1 MRVNALTT
9 RVSTLLKT
17 VAVAC
22 AAMFLL
28 FAARAFAQ
36 EQPGVQSLSA
46 VRLAAERA
54 LRRAIDPAPAGVQLA
69 AATLDPRLRLLPCG
83 GALQTYLQPPRGSQA
98 RVAVRVSCRQGATW
112 SVNVPVEISREQQV
126 LVLKRAVA
134 RGEILG
140 AGDVV
145 AQKRVLAGLASPF
158 VASIDQLSG
167 RPTRRPLPEGTA
179 ITAEAL
185 SPLLLIHRGQNVTLT
200 ASAGGFEVRAPGR
213 AMSDAGAQQ
222 RLRVQNLESLKV
234 VEGVAESDS
243 VVRVSP

>member
-1 MRVNALTT
+1 MRVNPLTT
-9 RVSTLLKT
+9 LVPTLMKM
-17 VAVAC
+17 VAIGC
-22 AAMFLL
+22 ASAFLL

-36 EQPGVQSLSA
+36 EESGLQSLPA

-54 LRRAIDPAPAGVQLA
+54 LRRAIDPALDGVQLTA
-69 AATLDPRLRLLPCG
+69 TTLDPRLRLPACG
-83 GALQTYLQPPRGSQA
+83 AALETHVQPPHGTQS
-98 RVAVRVSCRQGATW
+98 RVPVRVSCSQGATW
-112 SVNVPVEISREQQV
+112 SLNVPVEISREQQV

-134 RGEILG
+134 RGETLG

-158 VASIDQLSG
+158 VANIDQLSG

-179 ITAEAL
+179 VTADAL
-185 SPLLLIHRGQNVTLT
+185 CPLLLIHRGQNVTLT
-200 ASAGGFEVRAPGR
+200 ASSGGFEVRAPGR